1 MAGSPG
7 GEATGS
13 PTVLGGPAKEF
24 GLSSR
29 PVWALLGRGWED
41 LEAGWEVLG
50 TGWEDLEA
58 GWEWLGRGW
67 EDLAEAG
74 AREVTGVRPRLLW

>member
-13 PTVLGGPAKEF
+13 PTVLGGPAKEL

-29 PVWALLGRGWED
+29 PVWALLGR
-41 LEAGWEVLG
+41 
-50 TGWEDLEA
+50 GWEDLEA